1 VKFST
6 TTAFG
11 NLFIRLQAA
20 FKNPFMIPI
29 AGFGKRTELLGLFAK
44 AV

>member
-11 NLFIRLQAA
+11 NQFIGLIAA

-29 AGFGKRTELLGLFAK
+29 AGFGKPTELLGVFVK